1 MWRSTMKAIEARLVE
16 DTLVRRYEAERTHVD
31 GLPGGEGSF
40 TACSFWYIEC
50 LARAGELEKAQ
61 LLFEKLLGYANHL
74 GLYSEQIGSNGQHL
88 GNFPQAFTHLALI
101 STATYLDRVLSGK
114 DDSVWR

>member
-1 MWRSTMKAIEARLVE
+1 
-16 DTLVRRYEAERTHVD
+16 
-31 GLPGGEGSF
+31 
-40 TACSFWYIEC
+40 
-50 LARAGELEKAQ
+50 LEKPQ

-74 GLYSEQIGSNGQHL
+74 GLYSEIGPSGQHL

-101 STATYLDRVLSGK
+101 STATYLDRALSGK